1 MHGPQN
7 AHVLHHTAVYDRN
20 GLYSAVLA
28 LHALCTLRQ
37 LQNTNGSSC
46 PTRSGLHISHN
57 QYIRLFLYAYASRN
71 DATPLLL
78 FELQIGSNRQL
89 QLSVSTGLWA
99 LPEF

>member
-1 MHGPQN
+1 MRS
-7 AHVLHHTAVYDRN
+7 VLWASCKTQTAVR
-20 GLYSAVLA
+20 AQLA
-28 LHALCTLRQ
+28 QAFTSRTTNTSDCSYTLGQ
-37 LQNTNGSSC
+37 
-46 PTRSGLHISHN
+46 
-57 QYIRLFLYAYASRN
+57 AYASRN